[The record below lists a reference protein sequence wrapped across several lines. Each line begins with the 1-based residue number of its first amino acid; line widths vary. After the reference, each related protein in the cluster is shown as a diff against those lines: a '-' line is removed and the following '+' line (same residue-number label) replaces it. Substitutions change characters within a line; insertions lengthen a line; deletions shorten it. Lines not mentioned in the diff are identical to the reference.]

1 MPDER
6 KVVKYSVYH
15 PQFKGVQGRIRP
27 PVDKSESG
35 RNVYLISGISRDHV
49 RTLIKKLEQM

>member
-6 KVVKYSVYH
+6 KVVKYSKYH
-15 PQFKGVQGRIRP
+15 PRFKGVRGNVRP

-49 RTLIKKLEQM
+49 RKMIKKLEQL

>member
-6 KVVKYSVYH
+6 KIVKYSVCH
-15 PQFKGVQGRIRP
+15 PRFKGVRGRVRP

-49 RTLIKKLEQM
+49 RKLIKKLEQL

>member
-15 PQFKGVQGRIRP
+15 PRFKGVRGTVRP
-27 PVDKSESG
+27 PVEKSESG